1 MPEEFHGIA
10 NVHLDAVE
18 HGADVVFLHIVKDGP
33 ANQSYGVQ
41 VAKLAGV
48 PEAVLA
54 LARTRLARLESQ
66 HQRCD
71 TRQGD
76 LFAPAPDPVAG
87 VAEEAR
93 EENAL
98 RERLREI
105 DADEL
110 TPKAALD
117 LVFDLKN
124 LL

>member
-18 HGADVVFLHIVKDGP
+18 HGADVVFLHIVKEGP

-48 PEAVLA
+48 PEALLA

-66 HQRCD
+66 HQRYD

-87 VAEEAR
+87 V
-93 EENAL
+93 
-98 RERLREI
+98 
-105 DADEL
+105 D
-110 TPKAALD
+110 P
-117 LVFDLKN
+117 KN
-124 LL
+124 LGKKTRCENVCGRSMPTS